1 MYKGR
6 SDVSLCLSIS
16 SSIAISGLSFLFS
29 YFILFFSVFVSLSP
43 LVLYYIQLY
52 HGSVSLPATFM
63 FHYQSVP
70 VPVPV
75 SVSVPVSASITQIC
89 QAWVSLAFCFVTMAF
104 LSLIIY
110 LSLLLSLL
118 ISLSLSLSLSLSQL
132 LWFVKHGSVSLS
144 ATFMFHSQRDIN
156 VNTIDQLKIDLTVF
170 I

>member
-63 FHYQSVP
+63 FHYQP

-75 SVSVPVSASITQIC
+75 SVPVPASALITQIC